1 MYVINFQIQNILKF
15 VNVLYYPSQFEYTTA
30 SSSPLQR
37 VQRVPNK
44 NLDVQAPKA
53 SPLYFSIDG
62 PEENLLKI
70 SLQVLHPRILLNCGV
85 PIEDYIEKG
94 HVLLEVFEWFLNTD
108 ISLAKAYTQTR
119 GYDSVEVCFKPGRH
133 FCR

>member
-1 MYVINFQIQNILKF
+1 MIIFQIQELLRYI
-15 VNVLYYPSQFEYTTA
+15 NVLYYPSHFEYTTA
-30 SSSPLQR
+30 ASSPPQR
-37 VQRVPNK
+37 IQKVPNK
-44 NLDVQAPKA
+44 NLDIQAPKA

-62 PEENLLKI
+62 PEENNLKI
-70 SLQVLHPRILLNCGV
+70 SLSLLHPRILLNCGV

-94 HVLLEVFEWFLNTD
+94 HVLLEVFEWFLNTEVP
-108 ISLAKAYTQTR
+108 LAKAYTQTR